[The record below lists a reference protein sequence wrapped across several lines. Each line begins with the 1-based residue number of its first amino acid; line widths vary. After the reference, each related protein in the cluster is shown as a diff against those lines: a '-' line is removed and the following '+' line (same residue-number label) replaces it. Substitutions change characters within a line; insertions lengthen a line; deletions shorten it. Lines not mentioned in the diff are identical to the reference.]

1 MWKASLNFLFLRSSW
16 EPFCVY
22 RFELFL
28 KVRADFFL
36 GCLNLLSFDELDD
49 VFSRKPLSA
58 QTAASPRSQIR
69 RLRQSLM
76 LTPDQCQMINVRID
90 NCEEEIQAQQRH
102 SLTNVLNPFA
112 IPVIVCLIIH
122 SSMLIVTYRTKNRRR
137 FHWSGVFL
145 LSMRRRNLLRNC
157 LLVCAVIIARKIVLG
172 LIHLKMFCQWYI
184 IALYNFYPGRRPKLC
199 DSTGLLRVKSEV

>member
-1 MWKASLNFLFLRSSW
+1 MLPLFYAFTDCDAIWINCCETMLECEKHLLIFFSYDPV
-16 EPFCVY
+16 ENLFCVY

-28 KVRADFFL
+28 KVHEDFFL

-58 QTAASPRSQIR
+58 QTASPRSQIR

-76 LTPDQCQMINVRID
+76 LPPDQCQMINVRID
-90 NCEEEIQAQQRH
+90 NCEEETQAQQRH

-137 FHWSGVFL
+137 FH
-145 LSMRRRNLLRNC
+145 
-157 LLVCAVIIARKIVLG
+157 
-172 LIHLKMFCQWYI
+172 
-184 IALYNFYPGRRPKLC
+184 
-199 DSTGLLRVKSEV
+199 